1 MASGCAR
8 DAEGIVVRRSAWI
21 TACLVLLPL
30 LTALSVLRTTD
41 AAFTGSA
48 ASTGNSFAGDSLQPA
63 SGVTAAH
70 QCTLGIRSVRVTWT
84 ASPST
89 WATTY
94 RVLRSVNAGAWASV
108 ATVAYG
114 TDTWTDSSVFG
125 ATSYAYRVRVERTGW
140 SWTSSDATS
149 NTVSTPALCL

>member
-1 MASGCAR
+1 M
-8 DAEGIVVRRSAWI
+8 RRSAWI
-21 TACLVLLPL
+21 KACLVLLPL

-41 AAFTGSA
+41 AAFTGST
-48 ASTGNSFAGDSLQPA
+48 ASAGNSFAGDSLQPA
-63 SGVTAAH
+63 SAVTATH
-70 QCTLGIRSVRVTWT
+70 QCVLGIRSMRVNWT
-84 ASPST
+84 ASSSG

-94 RVLRSVNAGAWASV
+94 RVLRSVNAGAWTSV

-114 TDTWTDSSVFG
+114 TGTWTDSSVAG
-125 ATSYAYRVRVERTGW
+125 STSYAYRVRVERTGW